1 MGIGSRIAVS
11 ARAAVPWLGAAL
23 LGILGGCVGPEP
35 EETRERVGLG
45 AGHLVIQIGRSA
57 SPQDDRVLRAD
68 GVEEPLWST
77 QAAVSAAT
85 ALVMFVKDVDPE
97 ALDESDFV
105 EIHPTRD
112 GQPAT
117 ELVVLERPREK
128 DASFRLFQVQLFRHG
143 DLWVPEVIVICQG
156 DPGRR
161 KGSRYY

>member
-1 MGIGSRIAVS
+1 MGIGSQIAVS
-11 ARAAVPWLGAAL
+11 VRAAVPWLGAAF
-23 LGILGGCVGPEP
+23 LGILGGCAGPEP
-35 EETRERVGLG
+35 EETCERVGLG
-45 AGHLVIQIGRSA
+45 AGHLVIQIGRSD
-57 SPQDDRVLRAD
+57 SPQDDRVLRSD
-68 GVEEPLWST
+68 GIEEPLWSS

-105 EIHPTRD
+105 ELHSAR
-112 GQPAT
+112 GGRPAT
-117 ELVVLERPREK
+117 ERVVLERPREK

-143 DLWVPEVIVICQG
+143 DLWVPEVIIICLG